1 MTKFSDWP
9 TWLQYLVVLPHGA
22 LAAVAFWLWWPK
34 SDAGWRKFGFVVAYL
49 LVWLFVMRYV
59 FDMK

>member
-9 TWLQYLVVLPHGA
+9 TGFSMWLSYRTA
-22 LAAVAFWLWWPK
+22 LAAVTLYLWWPK

-49 LVWLFVMRYV
+49 LAWLFVMRYV